1 MLPPSPASSAQRLES
16 WLRPRRLHAIIVCG
30 ALASLLWATAALAD
44 PLHVYGPGGP
54 APAMREAAETY
65 TRTHGREVTVVAGP
79 TPQWLADAKLD
90 ADVVFSGSETMMTDF
105 VTAMEGR
112 IEAAD
117 VEPLYLRRAA
127 ILVRPGNPDGI
138 EGMSDLFEPGHR
150 IVVVNGAGQDGLW
163 EDMAG
168 RAGDIRSVRA
178 LRKNIA
184 VFSANSGEA
193 KAAWIADPTLDAWII
208 WNIWQVANPE
218 VADQVEVEEPYR
230 IYRDAGAVVTT
241 LGREDPDSRKFL
253 EFLQSPA
260 GAEIFRRWGWMT
272 DASQDAPNDD

>member
-1 MLPPSPASSAQRLES
+1 MKSHTL
-16 WLRPRRLHAIIVCG
+16 IVGG

-65 TRTHGREVTVVAGP
+65 TRTYGREVTVVAGP
-79 TPQWLADAKLD
+79 TPQWLANAKLD
-90 ADVVFSGSETMMTDF
+90 ADVIFSGSETMMTDF

-112 IEAAD
+112 IEAAN
-117 VEPLYLRRAA
+117 VEPLYLRQAA
-127 ILVRPGNPDGI
+127 ILVRPGNPGTI
-138 EGMSDLFEPGHR
+138 EGLADLFEPGHR

-178 LRKNIA
+178 LRKNIVLFA
-184 VFSANSGEA
+184 PNSAEA
-193 KAAWIADPTLDAWII
+193 RTAWVADPTLDAWII
-208 WNIWQVANPE
+208 WNIWQVANRE
-218 VADQVEVEEPYR
+218 VADLVEVEEPYR
-230 IYRDAGAVVTT
+230 IYRDTGAVVTT
-241 LGREDPDSRKFL
+241 LGREDSDSQKFL

-260 GAEIFRRWGWMT
+260 GAEIFQRWGWMT
-272 DASQDAPNDD
+272 DASQDEPNDD

>member
-1 MLPPSPASSAQRLES
+1 M
-16 WLRPRRLHAIIVCG
+16 RPHPILVGG

-65 TRTHGREVTVVAGP
+65 ARIHGREVTVVAGP
-79 TPQWLADAKLD
+79 TPQWLADAKLN

-138 EGMSDLFEPGHR
+138 EGMVDLFEPGHR

-168 RAGDIRSVRA
+168 RGGDIRSVRA
-178 LRKNIA
+178 LRQNIA
-184 VFSANSGEA
+184 VFAANSAEA
-193 KAAWIADPTLDAWII
+193 RAAWVADPTLDAWII
-208 WNIWQVANPE
+208 WNIWQVANPD
-218 VADQVEVEEPYR
+218 VADLVEVEEPYR
-230 IYRDAGAVVTT
+230 IYRDAGTVVTA

-272 DASQDAPNDD
+272 EVAQDGSTAD